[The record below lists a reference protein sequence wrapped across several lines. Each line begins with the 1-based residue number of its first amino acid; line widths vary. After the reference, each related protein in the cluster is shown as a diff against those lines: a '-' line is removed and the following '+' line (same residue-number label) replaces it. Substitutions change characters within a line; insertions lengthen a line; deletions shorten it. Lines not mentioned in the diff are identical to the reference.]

1 MNLETWAHLWLQ
13 PAGFVSSLDSRQL
26 PPACRI
32 CRPGVDLPDCLKV
45 PASMH
50 FEEDDMPVQPPPAP
64 VAEAKR
70 KAAPKGKAK
79 AKSSVGNGF
88 RKRCIVCQDPDKPC
102 CEKNPYCKED
112 KVDVEGLRKD
122 SKKNGWNEKFEHALQ
137 NDHALF
143 RRFILDYQETCPKKG
158 RGVPR
163 AAYSKTRLQHI
174 LSTAKVTQ
182 EGFRMEKLDWF
193 GFELFYAQKK
203 FSAEQIRSKW
213 QDAVQKYGVHDRLGD
228 NPDYPERALVKVSDF
243 VQGFNEK
250 KNERRVLQESAND
263 GSLLDDEK
271 GTDQLRANSSA
282 ADWNAPLFDEDGD
295 KEVRDRMREA
305 VPKRRNSGASAASSN
320 SPGPAGGTPA
330 NSSLSDLMVHR
341 LRTREDLKS
350 SFTSAVNQSYQ
361 RTRRR
366 RAGEYLSARRL
377 LSLL

>member
-1 MNLETWAHLWLQ
+1 MNLETWVHLWLQ

-158 RGVPR
+158 RGGSAA
-163 AAYSKTRLQHI
+163 AAYSKTRLQRI
-174 LSTAKVTQ
+174 LSTAKVISEATLRSLEAARQ
-182 EGFRMEKLDWF
+182 
-193 GFELFYAQKK
+193 AQATLAPGWK
-203 FSAEQIRSKW
+203 QDRSKAKRLVRKDRIAW
-213 QDAVQKYGVHDRLGD
+213 IHQQLQADPGAVSSTVWNAIRRQRKGFQGRRSHLVTDGKPVPWSKTHEAFRDHLQAKQWAKPNIPDHTANLRRSRPPYDPRKMTSPYLQCKNFQQLSPRLKTV
-228 NPDYPERALVKVSDF
+228 R
-243 VQGFNEK
+243 
-250 KNERRVLQESAND
+250 
-263 GSLLDDEK
+263 
-271 GTDQLRANSSA
+271 LRA
-282 ADWNAPLFDEDGD
+282 
-295 KEVRDRMREA
+295 
-305 VPKRRNSGASAASSN
+305 
-320 SPGPAGGTPA
+320 
-330 NSSLSDLMVHR
+330 
-341 LRTREDLKS
+341 RTD
-350 SFTSAVNQSYQ
+350 
-361 RTRRR
+361 
-366 RAGEYLSARRL
+366 
-377 LSLL
+377 